1 VLDAEGPRV
10 FIFAITMGNH
20 GPWREAGPPIN
31 PELRRNFDANGLAR
45 GGELLR
51 YLDGL
56 RQSDEMLQIL
66 LTGLQ
71 RRHREGVLA
80 FYGDHLPSLPHAFRH
95 FGFEEIGS
103 DYVVWRSSATDTRQL
118 DLPAHRLPRV
128 VIDALR
134 ATGAIEAQG
143 TPALVSAH

>member
-1 VLDAEGPRV
+1 LPQ
-10 FIFAITMGNH
+10 
-20 GPWREAGPPIN
+20 
-31 PELRRNFDANGLAR
+31 

-71 RRHREGVLA
+71 HRHREGVLS
-80 FYGDHLPSLPHAFRH
+80 FYGDHLPSLPDAFRH
-95 FGFEEIGS
+95 FGFEEAGS
-103 DYVVWRSSATDTRQL
+103 DYVVWRAGETATQQL

-134 ATGAIEAQG
+134 ATGAIEAQAG
-143 TPALVSAH
+143 PALVSAR